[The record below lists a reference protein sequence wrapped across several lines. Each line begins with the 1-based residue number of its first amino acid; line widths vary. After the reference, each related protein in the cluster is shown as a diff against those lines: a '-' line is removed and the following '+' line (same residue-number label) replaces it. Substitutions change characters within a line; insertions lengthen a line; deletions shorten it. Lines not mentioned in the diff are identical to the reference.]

1 MLNTLFHISSNFFL
15 EFSVMEFKTIDSGL
29 QVVGVV
35 GSGGSLSLLNGVAQ
49 GTDYTDRLGRVINIE
64 SLTLRVFGFI
74 NNATSAST
82 GDYLRVMVIVD
93 EQANGAAPSLADI
106 LQASDFTQP
115 NNLNFR
121 DRFTTLYNQ
130 FHIIPSYT
138 MTAGELSTGSPKP
151 TMDDLYID
159 LDINTV
165 FSGTG
170 ATIAS
175 ISTNSVY
182 LLLLTLNSSINC
194 VYNSRIRFTDK

>member
-1 MLNTLFHISSNFFL
+1 
-15 EFSVMEFKTIDSGL
+15 MEFKTIDSGL

-93 EQANGAAPSLADI
+93 EQANGAAPSLTDI

-138 MTAGELSTGSPKP
+138 MTAGALSTGSPKP
-151 TMDDLYID
+151 TMDDIYMN
-159 LDINTV
+159 LDIK
-165 FSGTG
+165 SIYGGTG
-170 ATIAS
+170 ATVANIN
-175 ISTNSVY
+175 TNAIY
-182 LLLLTLNSSINC
+182 LLLITLNSSVN
-194 VYNSRIRFTDK
+194 VLYNSRIRFTDK